1 MLASMPVK
9 CGTVRAKVPALTL
22 FLQKKKKTDMG
33 SYFNHVENIED
44 FYGILESSS
53 GLVLDLE

>member
-22 FLQKKKKTDMG
+22 FLQKKEKTDMG
-33 SYFNHVENIED
+33 S
-44 FYGILESSS
+44 
-53 GLVLDLE
+53 